1 MMIKKRDAKIPCFIT
16 ILYIG
21 WMMMNC
27 GCLQDN
33 TEDIPVMTMK
43 QNADDNV
50 QIIDEI
56 NKTILGHYISYDD
69 GDTIIIRDIVNK
81 SIYDQTDHITWITF
95 TSLPDNP
102 QPFEGDISYKFQP
115 GDKVDLTVHI
125 QQVAFLEEINNE
137 TWTYDLE
144 VFKEGWDSTKLFVP
158 IPQEY
163 LTKTKID

>member
-1 MMIKKRDAKIPCFIT
+1 
-16 ILYIG
+16 
-21 WMMMNC
+21 
-27 GCLQDN
+27 
-33 TEDIPVMTMK
+33 MTMK
-43 QNADDNV
+43 QNTDDNV

-56 NKTILGHYISYDD
+56 NKTIYGHYISYDD

-81 SIYDQTDHITWITF
+81 SIYDQTDHITWIAF
-95 TSLPDNP
+95 KSLPDNP

-115 GDKVDLTVHI
+115 GDMVDLTVHI
-125 QQVAFLEEINNE
+125 QRITFLEVIDNE

-144 VFKEGWDSTKLFVP
+144 VFREGWDSTKLFVP